1 MRKQIVLVL
10 RRLPVAEL
18 PPSDPSRDMTNF
30 MRVDWGQAVSVALD
44 SLTTGR
50 PIPADVPRGAAR
62 AAESFWRH
70 PIKVVRDPGEPAQL
84 RNGHHRVEA
93 MRKQGVME
101 AIAREERPKRARPLP
116 GELKQVGV
124 G

>member
-1 MRKQIVLVL
+1 MQIVLVL
-10 RRLPVAEL
+10 RRLLVNEL
-18 PPSDPSRDMTNF
+18 PPSDPSRDMTAF
-30 MRVDWGQAVSVALD
+30 MEVDWAHAVSVALE
-44 SLTTGR
+44 SLTTGH
-50 PIPADVPRGAAR
+50 PIPRDVPRAVAR

-70 PIKVVRDPGEPAQL
+70 PIKIVRDPGEPVQL

-93 MRKQGVME
+93 MLRQGVTE

-124 G
+124 A

>member
-10 RRLPVAEL
+10 RRLSVAEL

-50 PIPADVPRGAAR
+50 PIPADVPRAVAR
-62 AAESFWRH
+62 AAESLWRH
-70 PIKVVRDPGEPAQL
+70 PIKVVRDPGEPAQQ

-93 MRKQGVME
+93 MRKQGVIE